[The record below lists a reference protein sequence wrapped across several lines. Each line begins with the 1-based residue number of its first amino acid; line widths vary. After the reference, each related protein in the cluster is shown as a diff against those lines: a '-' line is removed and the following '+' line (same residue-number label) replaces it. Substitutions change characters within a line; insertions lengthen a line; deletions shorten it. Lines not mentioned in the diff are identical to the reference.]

1 MSKVMSTFFLA
12 FFLLSCVSHARP
24 DCIKNDSEAKYQ
36 ECMNGNGKSY
46 QETESERL
54 AAEALK
60 AKELQEAQS
69 KQEDDQNAR
78 RARLLRVKA
87 QLSENYKQSI
97 ASAVK
102 RKFIPPEDSEG
113 MQCTVLAELIYPN
126 EIADVSI
133 VDCSEGST
141 VEFEHAIEKAVWS
154 AVPFPLPPHKSVF
167 ERQIRFDFT
176 LQ

>member
-1 MSKVMSTFFLA
+1 M
-12 FFLLSCVSHARP
+12 
-24 DCIKNDSEAKYQ
+24 
-36 ECMNGNGKSY
+36 
-46 QETESERL
+46 
-54 AAEALK
+54 
-60 AKELQEAQS
+60 
-69 KQEDDQNAR
+69 
-78 RARLLRVKA
+78 
-87 QLSENYKQSI
+87 
-97 ASAVK
+97 K

-113 MQCTVLAELIYPN
+113 MQCSVLAELIYPN